1 MKNLIKKDLYQIK
14 HNKIILISFLS
25 IILMGVFGAESYIL
39 DLKSSKDA
47 MGIFDAM
54 VFDSTIIVILATLIT
69 SSLLGIE
76 FKNRTINND
85 IYFGNL
91 RKDIFT
97 SKIITCLIIYNLLII
112 VFPLA
117 GCIRMIPK
125 LGFTAMGISGG
136 IIHIIKIILYSIL
149 LNSAM
154 FSVCVLIS
162 FLYRDIG
169 KTLSLSAIYILS
181 FSLLMAYGKP
191 EGLFDKVKIL
201 NFIPIMEIRYVVYDK
216 LTSINHIMI
225 ITSALII
232 FIFFTS
238 LASRTFNKT
247 ELK

>member
-47 MGIFDAM
+47 IGIFDAM

-69 SSLLGIE
+69 STLLGIE

-85 IYFGNL
+85 IYFGNI
-91 RKDIFT
+91 RKDIFI
-97 SKIITCLIIYNLLII
+97 SKIISYLIIYNLLII
-112 VFPLA
+112 IFPLA

-125 LGFTAMGISGG
+125 LGFPISMTGG
-136 IIHIIKIILYSIL
+136 IAHIIKIILYSIL

-154 FSVCVLIS
+154 FSVCIFIS

-169 KTLSLSAIYILS
+169 KTLSLSATYILA

-201 NFIPIMEIRYVVYDK
+201 NFIPLIEIRYVLYEN
-216 LTSINHIMI
+216 LSANNHIMI
-225 ITSALII
+225 IISALII
-232 FIFFTS
+232 FIFFTM
-238 LASRTFNKT
+238 LASHAFKKVD
-247 ELK
+247 LK